1 MNSRRSARTGS
12 QVARIELA
20 PRGLVG
26 AGQDAVE
33 LATLAGLQPD
43 PWQQRVIQKAQA
55 ETQPGRW
62 AASEVGVFVPRQ
74 NGKGTLI
81 EIRVLAGLFLYNERL
96 VVWTAHEYKTAQE
109 GFLRMRDLIRG
120 APAFHAKV
128 KRYWEGSGEQGI
140 ELKTGQRLRFL
151 ARSKGSGRGFSGDTV
166 ILDEAQ
172 WLDENQMRALM
183 STLSARPNPQIWYT
197 GTPPLDPA
205 AWIYGLRQSAI
216 SKQDRLAYFDWGVDL
231 DLDQL
236 ARDPSPMADRD
247 NWYAANPALGIRLSE
262 SFCETEM
269 ARLGLGFAS
278 ERLGVWAPR
287 SLGNNRIIGADLW
300 RGLADRDTERP
311 TQLAFAVCVNTARTY
326 GCIAAAGP
334 RTDGLIVTSIVDHR
348 AGTDW
353 IAPRLAQ
360 LRERWSPVA
369 IASDPGPGS
378 SLLLELEREGLAPA
392 EKDATPARGDL
403 LVMSSTDVAAAFG
416 TFVDR
421 VRQKELIHADDAP
434 LNLAI
439 DAAAVRSL
447 AGGSAWDYRGTA
459 DTAPLIAA
467 TNAVWAYVTR
477 APLVTKP
484 YNALNFIM

>member
-1 MNSRRSARTGS
+1 MNSRKDARIGS

-20 PRGLVG
+20 PRGLVD
-26 AGQDAVE
+26 AGNDAID
-33 LATLAGLQPD
+33 AAAAAGMPLD
-43 PWQQRVIQKAQA
+43 PWQQRVMRKALA
-55 ETQPGRW
+55 ERPNGKW
-62 AASEVGVFVPRQ
+62 AASEVGCFVPRQ

-81 EIRVLAGLFLYNERL
+81 EIRVLAALFIFGERL

-109 GFLRMRDLIRG
+109 GFLRMRELIRG
-120 APAFHAKV
+120 APEFHAKV

-140 ELKTGQRLRFL
+140 ELKSGQRLRFL
-151 ARSKGSGRGFSGDTV
+151 ARSKGSGRGFSGDTI

-172 WLDENQMRALM
+172 ALTDEQMRALM
-183 STLSARPNPQIWYT
+183 STLSARPNPQIWYM
-197 GTPPLDPA
+197 GTPPLDPG

-216 SKQDRLAYFDWGVDL
+216 DRQPNLAYFDWGLDL
-231 DLDQL
+231 DTDQL

-247 NWYAANPALGIRLSE
+247 NWYRANPALGIRLTE
-262 SFCETEM
+262 SFCETEL

-287 SLGNNRIIGADLW
+287 AAGNNKIIGADLW
-300 RGLADRDTERP
+300 RGLADAKTERP
-311 TQLAFAVCVNTARTY
+311 TQVAFAVSVNTARTH

-334 RTDGLIVTSIVDHR
+334 RTDGLIVASIVEHR

-353 IAPRLAQ
+353 IASRLAQ

-378 SLLLELEREGLAPA
+378 SLLLELEREGMTPP
-392 EKDATPARGDL
+392 EKDAPPSRGDL
-403 LVMSSTDVAAAFG
+403 LVMSSVDVATAFG
-416 TFVDR
+416 VFVDH

-439 DAAAVRSL
+439 DAAGVRPL

-477 APLVTKP
+477 APQVVKP